1 MQQIYNQI
9 SIGLKFKLGDLVNNM
24 NDTNYV
30 LYEYILDGVH
40 ISDENGDEINTSYR
54 NIIRELNIYFDKEEL
69 LEKLTNLPT
78 ETYGD
83 INIMDNYC
91 VFDVKELYARQHDFN
106 PRGGNVQTISIDTMI
121 NAISEDLCVID
132 RNKRPIDLSLLP
144 PYEKVISLFT
154 ELIE

>member
-9 SIGLKFKLGDLVNNM
+9 SIGLKFKLGDLVKQM
-24 NDTNYV
+24 NDTNYK
-30 LYEYILDGVH
+30 LYEYILYEVH
-40 ISDENGDEINTSYR
+40 ISDENGDEINNAYK
-54 NIIRELNIYFDKEEL
+54 NIIRELDVYWDKEEF
-69 LEKLTNLPT
+69 LEKLTNIPT

-83 INIMDNYC
+83 IDILEFYC

-106 PRGGNVQTISIDTMI
+106 PRGGNVQTISIDKMMQTI
-121 NAISEDLCVID
+121 NEDLCVLD
-132 RNKRPIDLSLLP
+132 RNKCPIDLSLLP